1 MKSSFPRIFSR
12 SHRKNTVLRRE
23 FVFPAR
29 EWVAILCV
37 GLLLLLGGVGYAAFV
52 FWNGTE
58 IAGEVVKVESETDS
72 VYNQGKVTKVL
83 NMYAEKQK
91 QFTELKNAIPSSMQG
106 GGGVG
111 DVHASSTR
119 SATSTPTV
127 TPVAGVGHLQVE

>member
-12 SHRKNTVLRRE
+12 SHRKNTALRRE

-83 NMYAEKQK
+83 DTYAEKQK
-91 QFTELKNAIPSSMQG
+91 QFTEQKNAISSSVQSDG
-106 GGGVG
+106 GTR
-111 DVHASSTR
+111 ASSTTR
-119 SATSTPTV
+119 SATSTSLAI
-127 TPVAGVGHLQVE
+127 PVAGGGHLQVE

>member
-91 QFTELKNAIPSSMQG
+91 QFTELKNAIPSSVQSDG
-106 GGGVG
+106 GTR
-111 DVHASSTR
+111 ASSTTR
-119 SATSTPTV
+119 SATSTSLAI
-127 TPVAGVGHLQVE
+127 PVAGGGHLQVE

>member
-83 NMYAEKQK
+83 DTYAEKQK
-91 QFTELKNAIPSSMQG
+91 QFTEQKNAISSSVQSDG
-106 GGGVG
+106 GTR
-111 DVHASSTR
+111 ASSTTR
-119 SATSTPTV
+119 SATSTSLAI
-127 TPVAGVGHLQVE
+127 PVAGGGHLQVE